1 MTSSTTTTGRASH
14 RGLIWSPLTFLLVA
28 ALAVGAWSGLRGS
41 VASQEK
47 ALLANQE
54 AQVVLLLQQAF
65 QTLQTELRSVAYFTA
80 NASGSPQVFADQA
93 KPLLTSPAAS
103 VAVVDVSGAAPVVD
117 LASGPDLHQGQPL
130 PAPVA
135 AEVETSSPSIGGRVV
150 HVGGKALLVLTA
162 KTQFTP
168 HVVALTTTELD
179 QRRATPN
186 RSGPYSH
193 IYIELYASSRP
204 VSDQLVL
211 STYGPRPLPAPVASS
226 LLEVG
231 TIRWLVQAKERST
244 LAGSTA
250 EAAPWLVLGLGLLLA
265 VALALAVETFVRRE
279 RRAAAL
285 VEARTVELL
294 DAQRSLLRNERLA
307 ALGELATVVGH
318 ELRNP
323 LGAAINDLYLHRI
336 GLADRISDEE
346 MVHVGRA
353 ETQIH
358 RAARLSE
365 DLTAYMREREPVLT
379 DVDVAALVDELV
391 TSSPPPGDV
400 RVEADA
406 PVHLCADA
414 SLLTQVLTNLLTNA
428 YQAMDGAGRV
438 RVTTAED
445 GDSVVLAVE
454 DEGPG
459 FGAEVAERAL
469 DPFFT
474 TKVEGTGL
482 GLAIVHRLVQL
493 HGGSVAVANAPGGGG
508 RVSVRIPTQGRAP

>member
-1 MTSSTTTTGRASH
+1 VTTSTTTTSRMSH
-14 RGLIWSPLTFLLVA
+14 RGAIWAPVTFLLVA
-28 ALAVGAWSGLRGS
+28 ALAIGAWAGLRGS
-41 VASQEK
+41 VASQDK

-65 QTLQTELRSVAYFTA
+65 QNFQTQLRSVAYFTA
-80 NASGSPQVFADQA
+80 NSNGSAQVFADQS

-103 VAVVDVSGAAPVVD
+103 VAVADVSGPAAVVT

-135 AEVETSSPSIGGRVV
+135 ALVQAASPSIAGSVV
-150 HVGGKALLVLTA
+150 HVGGRAMLVMTA
-162 KTQFTP
+162 TTQSAR
-168 HVVALTTTELD
+168 HVVALSTTELD
-179 QRRATPN
+179 QTRAVPN
-186 RSGPYSH
+186 RSGPYAH
-193 IYIELYASSRP
+193 IYIELYASTRP
-204 VSDQLVL
+204 DRGQLVL

-226 LLEVG
+226 VLKVG
-231 TIRWLVQAKERST
+231 AIEWLVQAGEKST

-279 RRAAAL
+279 RRAAEL
-285 VEARTVELL
+285 VEARTAELL
-294 DAQRSLLRNERLA
+294 EAQQSLLRNERLA

-365 DLTAYMREREPVLT
+365 DLTAYMRERQPVLT
-379 DVDVAALVDELV
+379 EVDVAALVEDLTV
-391 TSSPPPGDV
+391 SSPPPEGV

-406 PVHLCADA
+406 PVHLNADA
-414 SLLTQVLTNLLTNA
+414 NLLTQVLTNLLTNA
-428 YQAMDGAGRV
+428 YQAMEGAGRV
-438 RVTTAED
+438 RVTTVAD
-445 GDSVVLAVE
+445 GDAVVLAVE
-454 DEGPG
+454 DDGPG
-459 FGAEVAERAL
+459 FGDDVAERAL

-474 TKVEGTGL
+474 TKTEGTGL

-493 HGGSVAVANAPGGGG
+493 HGGSVAVANGPGGGG
-508 RVSVRIPTQGRAP
+508 RVAVRIPADGTRP